1 MQLSRVLTQCGTE
14 ATCTLTCGIQDAAG
28 RGRQLQAPPQPRGS
42 APWEADGALV
52 LSRAVSAHSFTF
64 HHCVL

>member
-14 ATCTLTCGIQDAAG
+14 ATCTLTCGIQDVAEEG
-28 RGRQLQAPPQPRGS
+28 SWQAPPQPRGS